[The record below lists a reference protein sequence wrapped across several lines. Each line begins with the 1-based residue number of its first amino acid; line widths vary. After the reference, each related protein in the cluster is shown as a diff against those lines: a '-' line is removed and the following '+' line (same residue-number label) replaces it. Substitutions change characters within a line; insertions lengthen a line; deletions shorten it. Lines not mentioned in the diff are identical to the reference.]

1 MIKAEVRKEKGGL
14 NVEVECEGMM
24 HEIMSETTHIIN
36 SIARSMEEKKE
47 GSGRGY
53 IQGLKIGMMIGL
65 FNADPLVDQKAESCQ
80 KGPEGEPGVAGG

>member
-1 MIKAEVRKEKGGL
+1 MIKAEARKENDGL
-14 NVEVECEGMM
+14 HVEVKCEGMM

-65 FNADPLVDQKAESCQ
+65 FNADKLVDQEAETCP
-80 KGPEGEPGVAGG
+80 KGQEGEPGVAGG